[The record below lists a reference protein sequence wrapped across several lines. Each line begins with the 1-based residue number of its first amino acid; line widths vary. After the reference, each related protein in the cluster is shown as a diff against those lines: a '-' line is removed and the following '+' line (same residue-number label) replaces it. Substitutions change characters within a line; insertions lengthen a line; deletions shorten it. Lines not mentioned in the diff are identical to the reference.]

1 MSSLILQ
8 LEGSAGVNF
17 RGAALNGALVKA
29 VEDTVL
35 LTEAFEEVVPVIF
48 AIRLDLSPL
57 IVRNAENTALNHT
70 RHPKM
75 PNRTE
80 SHLE

>member
-17 RGAALNGALVKA
+17 RGAALSGALVKA
-29 VEDTVL
+29 AEDTVL
-35 LTEAFEEVVPVIF
+35 LAEAFEEVVPVIF

-57 IVRNAENTALNHT
+57 IVRNAALN
-70 RHPKM
+70 R
-75 PNRTE
+75 NG
-80 SHLE
+80 

>member
-1 MSSLILQ
+1 MLSLILQ
-8 LEGSAGVNF
+8 LAGSAGVNF
-17 RGAALNGALVKA
+17 RGAALVKA
-29 VEDTVL
+29 VEDAVL

-75 PNRTE
+75 QNRTE
-80 SHLE
+80 SHPE

>member
-1 MSSLILQ
+1 MS
-8 LEGSAGVNF
+8 
-17 RGAALNGALVKA
+17 GALVKA
-29 VEDTVL
+29 VEDAVL

-57 IVRNAENTALNHT
+57 IMRNAENTALNHT

-75 PNRTE
+75 QNRTE
-80 SHLE
+80 SHPE

>member
-17 RGAALNGALVKA
+17 RGAALSGALVKA

-35 LTEAFEEVVPVIF
+35 LAEAFEEVPVIF
-48 AIRLDLSPL
+48 AVRLDLSPL

-75 PNRTE
+75 QNRTE
-80 SHLE
+80 SHPE